1 MKDILGIDKTPPALE
16 RSLKTTTKLK
26 AGLPTDLEIESI
38 PIKELSSLAED
49 IHVKICEASQ
59 NTDFDIREFLVID
72 RALQIIQ
79 GELLNDTSKLTEID
93 KRIKRDTKNLEE
105 IENDPTYTDEQRQIY
120 RDRLDELNTE
130 KQARLNILLQNRKDL
145 QTQCARIRQTVKK
158 VLDQNAS
165 LAEKNSYPIS

>member
-16 RSLKTTTKLK
+16 KSLKTATKLK
-26 AGLPTDLEIESI
+26 AGLPPDLEIESI
-38 PIKELSSLAED
+38 PIRELSSLAED
-49 IHVKICEASQ
+49 IHVKTCEASQ
-59 NTDFDIREFLVID
+59 NTDFDIREFSVID
-72 RALQIIQ
+72 RALQIMQ
-79 GELLNDTSKLTEID
+79 GELLNNTSKLTEID

-120 RDRLDELNTE
+120 RDRLDDLNTE

-145 QTQCARIRQTVKK
+145 QTQCARIRQTVEK

>member
-16 RSLKTTTKLK
+16 RSLKTATKLK

-59 NTDFDIREFLVID
+59 NKIREFLVID

-79 GELLNDTSKLTEID
+79 GELLNNTSKLTEID

-120 RDRLDELNTE
+120 RDRLDDLNTE

-145 QTQCARIRQTVKK
+145 QTQCARIRQTVEK

-165 LAEKNSYPIS
+165 LAEKNSCPIS

>member
-16 RSLKTTTKLK
+16 RSLKTATKLK

-79 GELLNDTSKLTEID
+79 GELLNNTSKLTEID
-93 KRIKRDTKNLEE
+93 KRIKRGTKNLEE

-120 RDRLDELNTE
+120 RDRLDDLNTE

-145 QTQCARIRQTVKK
+145 QTQCARIRQTVEKF
-158 VLDQNAS
+158 LDQNAS
-165 LAEKNSYPIS
+165 LAEKKSYPIS

>member
-16 RSLKTTTKLK
+16 RSLKTATKLK

-59 NTDFDIREFLVID
+59 NKIREFLVID

-79 GELLNDTSKLTEID
+79 GELLNNTSKLTEID
-93 KRIKRDTKNLEE
+93 KRIKRDSKNLEE

-120 RDRLDELNTE
+120 RDRLDDLNTE

-145 QTQCARIRQTVKK
+145 QTQCARIRQTVEK

>member
-16 RSLKTTTKLK
+16 RSLKTATKLK

-59 NTDFDIREFLVID
+59 NKIREFLVID

-79 GELLNDTSKLTEID
+79 GELLNNTSKLTEID

-120 RDRLDELNTE
+120 RDRLDDLNTE

-145 QTQCARIRQTVKK
+145 QTQCARIRQTVEK

-165 LAEKNSYPIS
+165 LAEKNSYPIL